1 MINPSGTNNVIDY
14 ANTIA
19 APSVFNLPNP
29 SSEKKKK
36 NQEMIRMK
44 KIRWDPVIDI
54 KNKDMSS

>member
-14 ANTIA
+14 ANTID

-36 NQEMIRMK
+36 KPGN
-44 KIRWDPVIDI
+44 D
-54 KNKDMSS
+54 KN